1 MAPKLP
7 PPPASPGGAAAPG
20 EDPDF
25 IGVPDDYS
33 VPPTLGDWFR
43 PERQII
49 AAGQLQGATS
59 TFPQYQEGT
68 QNVLLSMSA
77 ENIARLQAQLSAVGL
92 IGPETRFRVGVVTG
106 TSDPTYTAFK
116 KLLATANVYGTTW
129 DRALNILAEKPAV
142 TQAELDAEK
151 EGGQK
156 FDTTGSRT
164 DTTTSRFTKLDAE
177 AAADAAFQEALGQD
191 ASPKQAAAL
200 RKALNAYAKAN
211 PTVSTTDSTYDP
223 ETGRELTSTTQST
236 GGISEAGARQIA
248 TNIAR
253 QAPNYAEVQAATTYM
268 NALEA
273 ASESP
278 VDL

>member
-151 EGGQK
+151 EGP
-156 FDTTGSRT
+156 TTRT
-164 DTTTSRFTKLDAE
+164 STSTSTQDFTRLDAE

-191 ASPKQAAAL
+191 ATPGQIKAM
-200 RKALNAYAKAN
+200 RKALNAYAEKN
-211 PTVSTTDSTYDP
+211 PS
-223 ETGRELTSTTQST
+223 TSTTTTTTDTDGNSTSSTSST
-236 GGISEAGARQIA
+236 GGVTSAGAQQIA